1 MMQFPDTFYIEA
13 DTGMF
18 LMRRDGGSLGKVRY
32 TAYANGF
39 LCTVRMNKRLTYTVS
54 LKTDRTY
61 WGVCEFVEKGRALSF
76 DGLRSEIS
84 AWIDEQVWDMVS
96 DNDDNDAQPFRTSKG
111 TIAYYAYNTHL
122 DGVPV
127 IFLHGGPGDGAG
139 TTRGRK
145 MHLKHP
151 IYTYDQMG
159 CGRSDR
165 IEDLSSWDQE
175 DYFTELNEFIEGMG
189 FEKVILI
196 GASWGAGLAIGYAV
210 RYGCG
215 RIQLMILPSPF
226 ISSERWT
233 SDQMKNMQSLPEG
246 YRREMDAFMN
256 GEGTI
261 ENYRHVMSEYYS
273 RFLFARE
280 VNREIAVSAGQSVQN
295 DVFLSMWGPNDLV
308 CEGTMKDFDLIPE
321 LNKIDVPVLFMCGD
335 SDEVTIDTIN
345 EYVKA
350 VKGSRLSVI
359 PYAGHVIGKDQPTL
373 YMESMKA
380 YLEENG
386 Q

>member
-1 MMQFPDTFYIEA
+1 MQNPDTFYLET
-13 DTGMF
+13 DTAMF
-18 LMRRDGGSLGKVRY
+18 LMKKDRRSFGKDRY

-39 LCTVRMNKRLTYTVS
+39 LCTIGVNRRFSYTVS

-76 DGLRSEIS
+76 EGMLSDIS
-84 AWIDEQVWDMVS
+84 KWIDDKVWDLVS
-96 DNDDNDAQPFRTSKG
+96 DDDDNDAQPFKTSNG
-111 TIAYYAYNTHL
+111 TIAYYQYNTHL
-122 DGVPV
+122 DGIPV
-127 IFLHGGPGDGAG
+127 IFLHGGPGDGAN

-165 IEDLSSWDQE
+165 ISDLSSWDQE
-175 DYFTELNEFIEGMG
+175 DYYRELNEFIEGMG

-196 GASWGAGLAIGYAV
+196 GASWGAGLAVGYAA
-210 RYGCG
+210 RYGCE
-215 RIQLMILPSPF
+215 RIELMILPSPF
-226 ISSERWT
+226 ISSERWMM
-233 SDQMKNMQSLPEG
+233 DQMRNMERLPDE
-246 YRREMDAFMN
+246 YRKEMEAFMR
-256 GEGTI
+256 GEGSI
-261 ENYRHVMSEYYS
+261 ENYQHVMSEYYS
-273 RFLFARE
+273 RFLFTRE
-280 VNREIAVSAGQSVQN
+280 INREIAIAAGQTVQN

-308 CEGTMKDFDLIPE
+308 CEGTMKDFDLTSD
-321 LNKIDVPVLFMCGD
+321 LQRIDVPVLFMCGD

-345 EYVKA
+345 EYVKM

-359 PYAGHVIGKDQPTL
+359 PYAGHAIGKDQPTL
-373 YMESMKA
+373 YMDSMKA

>member
-1 MMQFPDTFYIEA
+1 MQNPDTFYLET
-13 DTGMF
+13 DTAMF
-18 LMRRDGGSLGKVRY
+18 LMKKDRRSFGKDRY

-39 LCTVRMNKRLTYTVS
+39 LCTIGVNRRFSYTVS

-76 DGLRSEIS
+76 EGMLSDIS
-84 AWIDEQVWDMVS
+84 KWIDDKVWDLVS
-96 DNDDNDAQPFRTSKG
+96 DDDDNDAQPFKTSNG
-111 TIAYYAYNTHL
+111 TITYYQYNTHL
-122 DGVPV
+122 DGIPV
-127 IFLHGGPGDGAG
+127 IFLHGGPGDGAN

-165 IEDLSSWDQE
+165 ISDLSSWDQE
-175 DYFTELNEFIEGMG
+175 DYYRELNEFIEGMG

-196 GASWGAGLAIGYAV
+196 GASWGAGLAVGYAA
-210 RYGCG
+210 RYGCE
-215 RIQLMILPSPF
+215 RIELMILPSPF
-226 ISSERWT
+226 ISSERWMT
-233 SDQMKNMQSLPEG
+233 DQMRNMERLPDE
-246 YRREMDAFMN
+246 YRKEMEAFMR
-256 GEGTI
+256 GEGSI
-261 ENYRHVMSEYYS
+261 ENYQHVMSEYYS
-273 RFLFARE
+273 RFLFTRE
-280 VNREIAVSAGQSVQN
+280 INREIAIAAGQTVQN

-308 CEGTMKDFDLIPE
+308 CEGTMKDFDLTSD
-321 LNKIDVPVLFMCGD
+321 LQRIDVPVLFMCGD

-345 EYVKA
+345 EYVKM

-359 PYAGHVIGKDQPTL
+359 PYAGHAIGKDQPTL
-373 YMESMKA
+373 YMDSMKA

>member
-1 MMQFPDTFYIEA
+1 MQNPDTFYLET
-13 DTGMF
+13 DTAMF
-18 LMRRDGGSLGKVRY
+18 LMKKDRRSCGKDRY

-39 LCTVRMNKRLTYTVS
+39 LCTIVVNRRFSYTVS

-76 DGLRSEIS
+76 EGMLSDIS
-84 AWIDEQVWDMVS
+84 KWIDDKVWDLVS
-96 DNDDNDAQPFRTSKG
+96 DDDDNDAQPFKTSNG
-111 TIAYYAYNTHL
+111 TIAYYQYNTHL
-122 DGVPV
+122 DGIPV
-127 IFLHGGPGDGAG
+127 IFLHGGPGDGAN

-165 IEDLSSWDQE
+165 ISDLSSWDQE
-175 DYFTELNEFIEGMG
+175 DYYRELNEFIEGMG

-196 GASWGAGLAIGYAV
+196 GASWGAGLAVGYAA
-210 RYGCG
+210 RYGCE
-215 RIQLMILPSPF
+215 RIELMILPSPF
-226 ISSERWT
+226 ISSERWMT
-233 SDQMKNMQSLPEG
+233 DQMRNMERLPDE
-246 YRREMDAFMN
+246 YRKEMEAFMR
-256 GEGTI
+256 GEGSI
-261 ENYRHVMSEYYS
+261 ENYQHVMSEYYS
-273 RFLFARE
+273 RFLFTRE
-280 VNREIAVSAGQSVQN
+280 INREIAIAAGQTVQN

-308 CEGTMKDFDLIPE
+308 CEGTMKDFDLTSD
-321 LNKIDVPVLFMCGD
+321 LQRIDVPVLFMCGD

-345 EYVKA
+345 EYVKM

-359 PYAGHVIGKDQPTL
+359 PCAGHAIGKDQPTL
-373 YMESMKA
+373 YMDSMKA